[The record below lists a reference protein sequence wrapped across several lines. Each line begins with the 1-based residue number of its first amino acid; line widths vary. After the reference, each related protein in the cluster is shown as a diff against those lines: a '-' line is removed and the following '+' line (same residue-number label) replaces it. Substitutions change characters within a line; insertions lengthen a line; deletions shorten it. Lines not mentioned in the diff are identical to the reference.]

1 MKKRSGFTLIEALLT
16 LALTGAVLGMAS
28 YLLGNYS
35 NVLRFAAT
43 KDASFL
49 ALQVSLNRIASEVR
63 GSVRVLTPLPGTTA
77 PASELK
83 FEKIN
88 PAFATWLPATVPTT
102 LPTVWDPYPPAQM
115 QTVRIFLSPGQAL
128 TRQVGTEQAVLA
140 PGLES
145 FSVRLVTPSSLEI
158 RLDFRES
165 NQTRQYKARVF
176 RALP

>member
-28 YLLGNYS
+28 YLLGNYA

-63 GSVRVLTPLPGTTA
+63 GSVRVLSPPAGTTA
-77 PASELK
+77 SVTELR

-88 PAFATWLPATVPTT
+88 PAFATWLPATVPAT
-102 LPTVWDPYPPAQM
+102 LPTVWDPYPAAQM
-115 QTVRIFLSPGQAL
+115 QTVRIYLSPGQAL
-128 TRQVGTEQAVLA
+128 TRQIGSEQAVLA

-145 FSVRLVTPSSLEI
+145 FGARLITPRSLEVQ
-158 RLDFRES
+158 LDFRES
-165 NQTRQYKARVF
+165 NQTRHYKARVF
-176 RALP
+176 RTLP